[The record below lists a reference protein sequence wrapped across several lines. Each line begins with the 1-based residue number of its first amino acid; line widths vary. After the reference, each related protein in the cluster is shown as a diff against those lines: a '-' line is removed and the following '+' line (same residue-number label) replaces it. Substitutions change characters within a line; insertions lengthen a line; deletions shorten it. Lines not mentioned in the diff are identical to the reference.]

1 MIDKKTQEL
10 LFRVGE
16 EVVSRAIEIAPVG
29 PGDGKNYKGGNLRKD
44 IQLFDDDLID
54 GIIAIGN
61 TQEAPYAKFVHDG
74 TKPYDV
80 LVTKRKGKT
89 LKKPYRLKHPGIKA
103 NPYLEKALKDV
114 VSSGVIEQIADA
126 VRLEDEIIK
135 ELNLDKFKSEWS

>member
-1 MIDKKTQEL
+1 MIDKALQDMLK
-10 LFRVGE
+10 RVGQ
-16 EVVSRAIEIAPVG
+16 EVANRAKEIAPV
-29 PGDGKNYKGGNLRKD
+29 DTGNLQID
-44 IQLFDDDLID
+44 IHSFDYKLPL
-54 GIIAIGN
+54 GIVEIGN
-61 TQEAPYAKFVHDG
+61 TKIAPYAKFVHDG

-114 VSSGVIEQIADA
+114 VSSGAIEQIADA
-126 VRLEDEIIK
+126 VKLEDEIIK